1 MNRFSIFWIWPWD
14 FADVSIFWD
23 GIFRMVFDLGIP
35 GIWPWEGFLVFGA
48 ISWFEAKRASVWS
61 TFGGIHASFGSHL
74 EHFLW
79 MMSEVREGG
88 LDRGLKRYYFILVC
102 RCVEIR
108 EIIMPTNKKREM
120 ALLLVLIKK
129 ITYSNSPEERVYNL
143 VAREAHVHHVNRAWS

>member
-1 MNRFSIFWIWPWD
+1 
-14 FADVSIFWD
+14 
-23 GIFRMVFDLGIP
+23 
-35 GIWPWEGFLVFGA
+35 
-48 ISWFEAKRASVWS
+48 
-61 TFGGIHASFGSHL
+61 
-74 EHFLW
+74 

-102 RCVEIR
+102 RSVEIR